1 MKVLL
6 DAHIL
11 GEREGGNE
19 TYIAGLIEGFSQ
31 LQFNKSL
38 QVTVLHSP
46 HYQPKFTLK
55 EHLQYQSL
63 KGNNNWKRLFFTIPT
78 ICHQNQ
84 IELVHVTYNA
94 SPFMTLPVVVTVH
107 DVIFRIYPKF
117 FSPRVRILLSTLMPL
132 TMRKAKSI
140 ITVSAAS
147 KKDIEHFYPFT
158 RGKIYVTP
166 EAPGPLVK
174 AIPDYITCNKI
185 TRSQDFILS
194 VGTIQPRKNIARLIE
209 AYIALRQKGSTNARL
224 VIVGRDDWQNSH
236 VHRVA
241 KESGFAEDIVFT
253 GYIQDQV
260 LSALYRKC
268 SVFVYPSLYEG
279 FGLPVIEAMACGAP
293 VITSNTSSLPEVAGD
308 AALKV
313 DPYST
318 SEIAQ
323 AIEAVL
329 NNNSL
334 REELRQKGEN
344 HAQNFRWEKTALDT
358 YHIYKETILRNNKA
372 K

>member
-31 LQFNKSL
+31 LQFDDPL
-38 QVTVLHSP
+38 QVTILHQSY
-46 HYQPKFTLK
+46 YQPNFAFNK
-55 EHLQYQSL
+55 HLQYQPL
-63 KGNNNWKRLFFTIPT
+63 RGTNNWKRVFLSIPT

-84 IELVHVTYNA
+84 IELLHVTYNA
-94 SPFMTLPVVVTVH
+94 SPFLTLPIVVTVH
-107 DVIFRIYPKF
+107 DVIFRVYPKF
-117 FSPRVRILLSTLMPL
+117 FSPRVRLLLSTLMPL

-174 AIPDYITCNKI
+174 ATPDYTTCNKI

-194 VGTIQPRKNIARLIE
+194 VGTVQPRKNIARLIE
-209 AYIALRQKGSTNARL
+209 AYIDLRQKGVTNARL

-236 VHRVA
+236 IHRVA

-253 GYIQDQV
+253 GYIPDQV

-293 VITSNTSSLPEVAGD
+293 VITSNTSSLPEVAGN
-308 AALKV
+308 AALKI
-313 DPYST
+313 DPHST
-318 SEIAQ
+318 REIAQ
-323 AIEAVL
+323 AIATVL
-329 NNNSL
+329 TNNSL
-334 REELRQKGEN
+334 REELRRQGCDQ
-344 HAQNFRWEKTALDT
+344 AQNFSWEKTARET
-358 YHIYKETILRNNKA
+358 YHIYKETILRNNKT